1 MLQMVTQIKAT
12 RYDVIFDQY
21 FSPSIKDYERS
32 RRHESSQLEF
42 NITGPD
48 QVRPSDFTKEL
59 KNIHFKQSLVEFFT
73 TYWATDEMIPFI
85 GNNKIFINFRQCHSF
100 TVINNKVMSEIHE
113 DLSCSEHEEA
123 DTKIVYHVCNIDAQA
138 NFVIRCSDTDITVIM
153 LGNMHH
159 LKNSDSR
166 VWILTGTGNKQRYV
180 DLNAIYEQLGPS
192 LCRSLPAFHAITGC
206 DFNPALFK
214 KGKQKPFN
222 ILKKNEEYQQAFHR
236 FGTLDFVGD
245 VDEEERV
252 FNIIQK
258 FICDVYNV
266 PEIIDVDAAR
276 LQLFINTYMV
286 SDINEKFNQKNLR
299 NFDASNLPP
308 CKSELWQQ
316 FRRASYIASLWN
328 NASMKMI
335 NIFNPE
341 NNGWT
346 LQDGKY
352 DFHWFDGDQLP
363 GFVSESLEEQSEEE
377 NKGNADDDDH
387 DLDIQFQDWL
397 DDELS
402 NFNDDDNE
410 D

>member
-166 VWILTGTGNKQRYV
+166 VWILTGT
-180 DLNAIYEQLGPS
+180 
-192 LCRSLPAFHAITGC
+192 
-206 DFNPALFK
+206 
-214 KGKQKPFN
+214 
-222 ILKKNEEYQQAFHR
+222 
-236 FGTLDFVGD
+236 
-245 VDEEERV
+245 
-252 FNIIQK
+252 
-258 FICDVYNV
+258 
-266 PEIIDVDAAR
+266 
-276 LQLFINTYMV
+276 
-286 SDINEKFNQKNLR
+286 
-299 NFDASNLPP
+299 
-308 CKSELWQQ
+308 
-316 FRRASYIASLWN
+316 
-328 NASMKMI
+328 
-335 NIFNPE
+335 
-341 NNGWT
+341 
-346 LQDGKY
+346 
-352 DFHWFDGDQLP
+352 
-363 GFVSESLEEQSEEE
+363 EEE